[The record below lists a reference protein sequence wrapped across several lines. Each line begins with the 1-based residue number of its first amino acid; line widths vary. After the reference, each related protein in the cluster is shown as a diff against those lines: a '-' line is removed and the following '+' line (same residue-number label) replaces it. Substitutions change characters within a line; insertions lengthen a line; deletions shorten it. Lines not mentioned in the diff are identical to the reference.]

1 MPGDPEQALLARLEQ
16 AAQRLRRLPAYYAP
30 SSSFKDDIYLAI
42 GTFAEPQRESL
53 LATYR
58 DCLPADNTPPDA
70 NVGNALP
77 WFGKGIGDRQFLTGA
92 VDLVKKTVT
101 VTLAAGD
108 AHHYFG

>member
-1 MPGDPEQALLARLEQ
+1 MRRL
-16 AAQRLRRLPAYYAP
+16 LPAYYAP

-70 NVGNALP
+70 NVGNA
-77 WFGKGIGDRQFLTGA
+77 FTVVCKGIGDRQFLTGA

-101 VTLAAGD
+101 VTLAGD
-108 AHHYFG
+108 CPPLLCRQLRLPQRDGCGR